1 MKSEEKQNPINDN
14 EHNDKYYNT
23 FSQNYFIKGNR
34 KLENTNNSFN
44 KNFSNNN
51 MRKQPT
57 DYKLKPSKSKQQQL
71 PILTLNSLS
80 FYDSLPLENSKLLD
94 VDSLKKKLLLN
105 KTNINKKKAEL
116 QELKIQYN
124 KLMRENRNHK
134 NLIYEI
140 LQLENEAN
148 NSNRVNYITDSNNNY
163 GKILITEEQLI
174 SKINTCK
181 INEAQEKKL
190 KNSFD
195 LINLRIEINNKKK
208 LLTNKINEFDELNEN
223 SKYKNVNEMTAKLEE
238 MIINEENLKKEIVKL
253 EDILEKNNKTIP
265 DLEKEYEEEKKIY
278 EEKDKKE
285 KEFKKIFNEKIHELN
300 KIKSEIQN
308 IKEKPKSKKIC
319 INSLTRSP
327 EYSGSKTLGIRL
339 KTKIDKIKYDLK
351 QIDNYKNEK
360 REDMIALLSE
370 RKSKINELKKKN
382 DELESKINELTEKNK
397 DLYMKSMENVEEK
410 KKLEIKGRETNKDIK
425 KMTDL
430 ENKLNNLTKKKQ
442 DLIKECEEKEQNL
455 KNNENEQKEK
465 NKSMVEQLD
474 NLQNSIKNMKDQVNE
489 LGEKINEMQKDI
501 DNYQK
506 QIDTKKKDIDKL
518 KNEIE
523 KKKNE
528 KEENNDNQNTDDIK
542 SKLAKENESFKAEN
556 SKLKNELKLIEEQ
569 ILKYMKANEKL
580 FQSK

>member
-1 MKSEEKQNPINDN
+1 MKSEENQNPINDN
-14 EHNDKYYNT
+14 EHHDNYYNT
-23 FSQNYFIKGNR
+23 FSQYYFIKGNR
-34 KLENTNNSFN
+34 KLENINNSFN
-44 KNFSNNN
+44 KNFSNNY

-57 DYKLKPSKSKQQQL
+57 DYKLKSSKSKKQQL

-80 FYDSLPLENSKLLD
+80 FYGSLPLENSD
-94 VDSLKKKLLLN
+94 IDSLKKKLLLD

-140 LQLENEAN
+140 LQLENEEN
-148 NSNRVNYITDSNNNY
+148 NSSYVNYNPDSNNNE
-163 GKILITEEQLI
+163 KIVITEEQLI

-208 LLTNKINEFDELNEN
+208 LLTNKINEFDKLNEN

-238 MIINEENLKKEIVKL
+238 MIVNEENIKKEIIK
-253 EDILEKNNKTIP
+253 LEKNNKTIP
-265 DLEKEYEEEKKIY
+265 DLEKEYEEENKIY

-285 KEFKKIFNEKIHELN
+285 KEYKKKFTDKIHELN
-300 KIKSEIQN
+300 KIKNEILN
-308 IKEKPKSKKIC
+308 IKGKPKSKKIY

-327 EYSGSKTLGIRL
+327 EYNGTKTIGLRL

-397 DLYMKSMENVEEK
+397 DLLMKSMENNEEK
-410 KKLEIKGRETNKDIK
+410 KKLENKGKETNKDIK

-442 DLIKECEEKEQNL
+442 DLIKECEEKEQSL
-455 KNNENEQKEK
+455 KNIENEQKEK
-465 NKSMVEQLD
+465 NKIMVEQLD
-474 NLQNSIKNMKDQVNE
+474 SLNNSINKMSDQIDE
-489 LGEKINEMQKDI
+489 LSGKINEMQKDI
-501 DNYQK
+501 DNYQE
-506 QIDTKKKDIDKL
+506 QIDTKKKEIDKL

-528 KEENNDNQNTDDIK
+528 KEENNDNQNMDDIK
-542 SKLAKENESFKAEN
+542 KENEILKAQN
-556 SKLKNELKLIEEQ
+556 SKLKDELKFIEEQ
-569 ILKYMKANEKL
+569 IQKFIKANEKL
-580 FQSK
+580 AQSK

>member
-1 MKSEEKQNPINDN
+1 MKSEEKQNPTNDN
-14 EHNDKYYNT
+14 EHTNNYFNT
-23 FSQNYFIKGNR
+23 FSQNYFVKGNR
-34 KLENTNNSFN
+34 KLENNNNSFN
-44 KNFSNNN
+44 KKFSNNY

-57 DYKLKPSKSKQQQL
+57 DYKLKSSKSKQQQL

-148 NSNRVNYITDSNNNY
+148 NSNNVNYNLDSNNYNY
-163 GKILITEEQLI
+163 GKFVITEEQLI

-208 LLTNKINEFDELNEN
+208 LLTNKINEFDKLNEN

-238 MIINEENLKKEIVKL
+238 TIVNEENLKKEIIKL
-253 EDILEKNNKTIP
+253 EEILEKNNKTIP
-265 DLEKEYEEEKKIY
+265 DLEKEYEEENKIY

-285 KEFKKIFNEKIHELN
+285 KEYKKIFNDKIYELN
-300 KIKSEIQN
+300 KIQSEILN
-308 IKEKPKSKKIC
+308 IKGKPKSNKIY
-319 INSLTRSP
+319 INNLTRSP
-327 EYSGSKTLGIRL
+327 EYNGAKTIGIRL
-339 KTKIDKIKYDLK
+339 KTKIDKIKYDLE
-351 QIDNYKNEK
+351 QIENYKNEK
-360 REDMIALLSE
+360 RDDMIALLSE

-382 DELESKINELTEKNK
+382 DELESKINELIEKNK
-397 DLYMKSMENVEEK
+397 DLYTKSMENSEEK
-410 KKLEIKGRETNKDIK
+410 KKLEIKGKETNKDIK
-425 KMTDL
+425 KMADL

-442 DLIKECEEKEQNL
+442 NLIKECEEKEQNL
-455 KNNENEQKEK
+455 KNIENEQKEK
-465 NKSMVEQLD
+465 NKNMVEQLD
-474 NLQNSIKNMKDQVNE
+474 NLNNIINNMSEQVNE
-489 LGEKINEMQKDI
+489 LSGKINEMQKDI

-506 QIDTKKKDIDKL
+506 QIDTKKKEIDEL

-523 KKKNE
+523 KKKIE
-528 KEENNDNQNTDDIK
+528 KEQNNDNQNTDDIK
-542 SKLAKENESFKAEN
+542 KENESLKSQN
-556 SKLKNELKLIEEQ
+556 SKLKNDLKLIEDQ
-569 ILKYMKANEKL
+569 IQKFIKANEKL
-580 FQSK
+580 AQSK

>member
-14 EHNDKYYNT
+14 EHHNNYYNT
-23 FSQNYFIKGNR
+23 FSQNYFVKGNR
-34 KLENTNNSFN
+34 KLESTNNSFN
-44 KNFSNNN
+44 KNFSNSN

-57 DYKLKPSKSKQQQL
+57 DYKLKTSKSKQQQL

-80 FYDSLPLENSKLLD
+80 FYDSLPSENSKLLD

-134 NLIYEI
+134 NLIYDI

-148 NSNRVNYITDSNNNY
+148 NSSYVNYNLDGNNY
-163 GKILITEEQLI
+163 GKIVITEEQLI

-208 LLTNKINEFDELNEN
+208 LLTNKINEFDKLNEN
-223 SKYKNVNEMTAKLEE
+223 SKYKNVNEMTSKLEE
-238 MIINEENLKKEIVKL
+238 MIVNEENLKKEIVKL
-253 EDILEKNNKTIP
+253 EEILEKNNKTIP
-265 DLEKEYEEEKKIY
+265 DLEKEYEEENKIY

-285 KEFKKIFNEKIHELN
+285 KEYKKIFNDKMLELN
-300 KIKSEIQN
+300 KIKSEILN
-308 IKEKPKSKKIC
+308 IKGKPKSKKIY

-327 EYSGSKTLGIRL
+327 EYNGAKTIGLRL

-360 REDMIALLSE
+360 RDDMIALLSE

-382 DELESKINELTEKNK
+382 DELESKINELFEKNK
-397 DLYMKSMENVEEK
+397 DLYMKSMENNEEK
-410 KKLEIKGRETNKDIK
+410 KKLENKGKETNKDIK

-455 KNNENEQKEK
+455 KNIENEQKEK

-474 NLQNSIKNMKDQVNE
+474 NLNNNINNMSQQVDE
-489 LGEKINEMQKDI
+489 LSGKINEMQKDI
-501 DNYQK
+501 DNYQE
-506 QIDTKKKDIDKL
+506 QIDTKKKEIEEL
-518 KNEIE
+518 KNKIE

-528 KEENNDNQNTDDIK
+528 KEEINDNQNTDEMK
-542 SKLAKENESFKAEN
+542 KENEGLKVEN
-556 SKLKNELKLIEEQ
+556 SKLKNKLKLIEEEIQ
-569 ILKYMKANEKL
+569 KYIKANEKL
-580 FQSK
+580 AQSK

>member
-1 MKSEEKQNPINDN
+1 MKSEENQNPINDN
-14 EHNDKYYNT
+14 EHHDNYYNT
-23 FSQNYFIKGNR
+23 FSQYYFIKGNR
-34 KLENTNNSFN
+34 KFENNNNSFN
-44 KNFSNNN
+44 KNFSNNY

-57 DYKLKPSKSKQQQL
+57 DYKLKSSKSKKQQL

-80 FYDSLPLENSKLLD
+80 FYGSLPLENSD

-140 LQLENEAN
+140 LQLENEEN
-148 NSNRVNYITDSNNNY
+148 NSSYVNYNPDSNNNE
-163 GKILITEEQLI
+163 KIVITEEQLI

-208 LLTNKINEFDELNEN
+208 LLTNKINEFDKLNEN

-238 MIINEENLKKEIVKL
+238 MIVNEENIKKEIIKL
-253 EDILEKNNKTIP
+253 EEILEKNNKTIP
-265 DLEKEYEEEKKIY
+265 DLEKEYEEENKIY

-285 KEFKKIFNEKIHELN
+285 KEYKKKFTDKIHELN
-300 KIKSEIQN
+300 KIKNEILN
-308 IKEKPKSKKIC
+308 IKGKPKSKKIY

-327 EYSGSKTLGIRL
+327 EYNGTKTIGLRL

-397 DLYMKSMENVEEK
+397 DLLMKSMENNEEK
-410 KKLEIKGRETNKDIK
+410 KKLENKGKETNKDIK

-455 KNNENEQKEK
+455 KNIENEQKEK
-465 NKSMVEQLD
+465 NKIMVEQLD
-474 NLQNSIKNMKDQVNE
+474 SLNNSINKMSDQIDE
-489 LGEKINEMQKDI
+489 LSGKINEMQKDI
-501 DNYQK
+501 DNYQE
-506 QIDTKKKDIDKL
+506 QIDTKKKEIDKL

-528 KEENNDNQNTDDIK
+528 KEENNDNQNMDDIK
-542 SKLAKENESFKAEN
+542 KENEILKVQN
-556 SKLKNELKLIEEQ
+556 SKLKDELKFIEEQ
-569 ILKYMKANEKL
+569 IQKFIKANEKL
-580 FQSK
+580 AQSK